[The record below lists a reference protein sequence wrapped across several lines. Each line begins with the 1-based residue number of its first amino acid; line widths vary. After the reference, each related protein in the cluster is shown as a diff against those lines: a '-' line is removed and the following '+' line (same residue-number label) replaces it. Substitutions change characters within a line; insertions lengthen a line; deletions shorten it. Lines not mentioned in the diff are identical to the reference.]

1 MAMPKAMP
9 IAIIEDARKQASILL
24 HSLLASERGNGLLP
38 IRWTRQAAS
47 FVNDL
52 AGRPIR
58 SAEEIARKEQELRE
72 LEASQKAAATG
83 AKEKARR
90 EAAPVV
96 VYVTDQ
102 DPRTR
107 KKVEEVLK
115 GRDIPYVVNDV
126 TDDESTR
133 SWALTQARKTEFP
146 LVFVAGEPVGDL
158 HDLTQL
164 DVTGGLVKRVFG

>member
-1 MAMPKAMP
+1 MLEKSL
-9 IAIIEDARKQASILL
+9 KQASAML
-24 HSLLASERGNGLLP
+24 HSILQSERGNSVP
-38 IRWTRQAAS
+38 PVRWTKQAVA

-58 SAEEIARKEQELRE
+58 SAEDIARQEAELRE
-72 LEASQKAAATG
+72 LEAARVKAATG
-83 AKEKARR
+83 TVVKARK
-90 EAAPVV
+90 EAAPVI

-133 SWALTQARKTEFP
+133 SWALTQSKKTEFP
-146 LVFVAGEPVGDL
+146 LIFVAGESVGDV
-158 HDLTQL
+158 HDLVQL
-164 DVTGGLVKRVFG
+164 DVSGGLVKRVFG